1 MASYSLDWLADA
13 LRLANLRVV
22 EVTGWRGRGHG
33 DVKKTLG
40 VLCHHTAGA
49 RTGNMGSLNVVTHG
63 RPGLSGPLCNLA
75 LGRDGTWY
83 AVAAGRAYHAGDGRW
98 QGVINGNSQLVGI
111 EAENTGYIHG
121 PKADFPWPAVQMEA
135 YARGVAAILDH
146 IGQPVIMCAGHKE
159 YALPRGRKTDPTF
172 DMNAF
177 RKVVATYMKA
187 PTGAKGHRMS
197 RFLARFSRLDMH
209 DLVDGCCDDC
219 DA

>member
-111 EAENTGYIHG
+111 EAENAGYIHG

-172 DMNAF
+172 DMDAF
-177 RKVVATYMKA
+177 RKVVAAYMKA
-187 PTGAKGHRMS
+187 PTGAKGHRRA
-197 RFLARFSRLDMH
+197 RFFARFSRLDMH